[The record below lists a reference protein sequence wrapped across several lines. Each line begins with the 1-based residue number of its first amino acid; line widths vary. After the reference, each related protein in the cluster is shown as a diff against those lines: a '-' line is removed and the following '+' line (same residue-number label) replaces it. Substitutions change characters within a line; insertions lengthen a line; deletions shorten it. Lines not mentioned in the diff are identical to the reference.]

1 MLEEKS
7 IISYKELFYLYYRVT
22 KSDKKIKAGE
32 YQFDKKTSLYKVI
45 KNFHNNDLIYRKIT
59 IPECYTVEKTLA
71 LLKSNQYIIGD
82 VLKIPKEGTLFPDT
96 YYYLRNDNIN
106 SLLIRMKDRM
116 VNKIKEVKGINF
128 KYLKSNNDLLILASL
143 IEAEAKFIE
152 EKYLVSSVF
161 HNRLKNNMKLQS
173 DPTILYGKNLLT
185 KLKTKKIYKEDL
197 KKDHPWNTYTRKG
210 MPLTPICNPGLEA
223 IKAAA
228 NPYITNYLYFVS
240 DGQGG
245 HRFSK
250 NLDQHN
256 KNVKIWK
263 RIKNEK

>member
-1 MLEEKS
+1 FFFLTFLTILVCYFFFYSGPLIKDKIVFIDKGKSLKDISILLEEKS

-128 KYLKSNNDLLILASL
+128 KY
-143 IEAEAKFIE
+143 
-152 EKYLVSSVF
+152 
-161 HNRLKNNMKLQS
+161 
-173 DPTILYGKNLLT
+173 
-185 KLKTKKIYKEDL
+185 
-197 KKDHPWNTYTRKG
+197 
-210 MPLTPICNPGLEA
+210 
-223 IKAAA
+223 
-228 NPYITNYLYFVS
+228 
-240 DGQGG
+240 
-245 HRFSK
+245 
-250 NLDQHN
+250 
-256 KNVKIWK
+256 
-263 RIKNEK
+263 